1 MVRLALSLLGPLQ
14 ITFDDRSAGGLSSA
28 KVRALLIYLAVGANH
43 SHPRAALAELLWP
56 EQPGQTARHNLRQ
69 ALSVLRQA
77 LGDDAATP
85 CFLLVTRDTAQFNPA
100 SATWL
105 DVAEFT
111 RLLDACDR
119 HGHDRRTTC
128 TECAGRLAQA
138 AALYRGSFL
147 DQFALGDSVAFEEWA
162 LVKREALHR
171 RAMQALADLAAYH
184 ELRGEDTAACA
195 YARQQ
200 LAIEPWHEDAHRRLM
215 RLLAQTGQRAGAV
228 AQYARCRQ
236 ILAAELGIE
245 PEPATAALYER
256 IRTGALQAQ
265 ADTEALGHEAYGMPA
280 LAGPP
285 AGRRRH
291 NLPQPLTPFV
301 GRQREIAE
309 LSGLIHNPAHRL
321 ITILGPGGLGKT
333 ALAVEVARWQTEAFA
348 DGVWFV
354 SLAPL
359 QADSDIAPAIANALD
374 VQLSQRDRPEAQLI
388 HYLRDRSMLLVLDN
402 FEQVLSGAEFVASI
416 LREAPHV
423 RLLATSREALG
434 LLSETPYYLKGLDV
448 PEVLSEAALPQNSA
462 VELFVQIAR
471 RAQYRFA
478 PDRQELLDI
487 AAICRTV
494 QGMPLA
500 IVLAASWTTMLAPA
514 DILAEIGRSYD
525 FLEAHS
531 ADLPKRLRSIRLVF
545 TSVWD
550 RLNSAERRVCA
561 ALSVFRGGFT
571 RTAAQH
577 VAGATLPVLKS
588 LVNKS
593 LLQYDPNTLRYDMHE
608 LLRQYAGEQLD
619 PERVPVEQRHA
630 DYYLTFVEQAE
641 RDLFGADQLTW
652 ARRIEADHANVLAA
666 LYWLRARHQV
676 EPALRLS
683 GALGPF
689 WQVRSHLREGKEWLE
704 ATLALSDQAIR
715 EGDGSR
721 AHLEA
726 RARVLHRLGYNLFA
740 LASTP
745 PLAARARF
753 EQAYDLYLRLGDEHG
768 QADALIGRGL
778 VARSLN
784 ESAHAR
790 TYLER
795 GLALARKTGY
805 RRGMYW
811 ALHFLAGWY
820 HIQGEHARA
829 ELLYDESLALARE
842 RGDLWRQGFMLSD
855 LARLKLERR
864 DFAQA
869 HALYRESLLVRRELE
884 HKYGV
889 VDSLVG
895 LACLG
900 IATYAAQERIAL
912 LLGAAEGIAQTVGIR
927 LEDALRHHGPAYT
940 EQIAGQ
946 RRDPAFAAAWS
957 TGRAAS
963 LEQAI
968 AEALRAEGSGV
979 ANDSG

>member
-1 MVRLALSLLGPLQ
+1 MVRLALSLLGPLH
-14 ITFDDRSAGGLSSA
+14 ITFDDRSVGGLSSA
-28 KVRALLIYLAVGANH
+28 KVRALLIYLAVEANR

-69 ALSVLRQA
+69 ALSVLRHA

-85 CFLLVTRDTAQFNPA
+85 SFLLMTRDTAQFNPA

-119 HGHDRRTTC
+119 HRHDQRTTC
-128 TECAGRLAQA
+128 TECVGRLAQA
-138 AALYRGSFL
+138 VALYRGSFL
-147 DQFALGDSVAFEEWA
+147 DQFAIGDSVAFEEWA
-162 LVKREALHR
+162 LVKREALYR
-171 RAMQALADLAAYH
+171 RAIQVLADLAAYH
-184 ELRGEDTAACA
+184 ELRGEAAAACA

-200 LAIEPWHEDAHRRLM
+200 LEIEPWHEDAHRCLM
-215 RLLAQTGQRAGAV
+215 RLLARTGQRSSAV

-245 PEPATAALYER
+245 PEVATTALYER
-256 IRTGALQAQ
+256 IRAGALQAQ
-265 ADTEALGHEAYGMPA
+265 ADTEALGHEVYGMPA
-280 LAGPP
+280 LADPL

-309 LSGLIHNPAHRL
+309 LPGLIQNPAHRL
-321 ITILGPGGLGKT
+321 ITILGPGGMGKT
-333 ALAVEVARWQTEAFA
+333 ALAVEVARRHTGEFA
-348 DGVWFV
+348 DGVSFV
-354 SLAPL
+354 PLAPL
-359 QADSDIAPAIANALD
+359 QADSDIAPAIAKSLD
-374 VQLSQRDRPEAQLI
+374 VQLSQRDRPEEQLI

-416 LREAPHV
+416 LREAPDV

-434 LLSETPYYLKGLDV
+434 LLSETPYYLTGLDV
-448 PEVLSEAALPQNSA
+448 PEARSEAALPQNSA
-462 VELFVQIAR
+462 VELFVQTAR
-471 RAQYRFA
+471 RAQYHFA

-500 IVLAASWTTMLAPA
+500 IVLAASWTNMLAPA
-514 DILAEIGRSYD
+514 DILAEICQSYD
-525 FLEAHS
+525 FLESQS
-531 ADLPKRLRSIRLVF
+531 ADLPERLRSIRRVF
-545 TSVWD
+545 TSIWN
-550 RLNSAERRVCA
+550 RLNSAERRACA

-588 LVNKS
+588 LMSKS
-593 LLQYDPNTLRYDMHE
+593 LLQHDPNTLRYDMHE
-608 LLRQYAGEQLD
+608 LLRQYAGEHLD
-619 PERVPVEQRHA
+619 PERDSVEQRHA
-630 DYYLTFVEQAE
+630 DYYLAFVEQAE
-641 RDLFGADQLTW
+641 RDLFGVDQLTW
-652 ARRIEADHANVLAA
+652 LRRIEADHANVLAA
-666 LYWLRARHQV
+666 LHWLCARHQV
-676 EPALRLS
+676 EPALRLC

-689 WQVRSHLREGKEWLE
+689 WQARSHLREGKQWLE
-704 ATLALSDQAIR
+704 AALALSDQAIHD
-715 EGDGSR
+715 GNGSR

-726 RARVLHRLGYNLFA
+726 RARVLHRLGYILFA
-740 LASTP
+740 LAT
-745 PLAARARF
+745 PLAARARI
-753 EQAYDLYLRLGDEHG
+753 EQAYELYLRVGDEHG

-784 ESAHAR
+784 ESAQAR

-795 GLALARKTGY
+795 GLALARKRGY
-805 RRGMYW
+805 RRGTYW

-820 HIQGEHARA
+820 HIQGDSERA
-829 ELLYDESLALARE
+829 EALYDQSLALARE
-842 RGDLWRQGFMLSD
+842 QGDLWRQGFMLSD

-864 DFAQA
+864 DFASA
-869 HALYRESLLVRRELE
+869 HALYRESLIMRRALE
-884 HKYGV
+884 HKWGV
-889 VDSLVG
+889 VDCLVG

-900 IATYAAQERIAL
+900 IATHAAAERIAL
-912 LLGAAEGIAQTVGIR
+912 VLGAAEGIAQTVGLR
-927 LEDALRHHGPAYT
+927 LEDALGHHGPAYA
-940 EQIAGQ
+940 EQIAGLHG
-946 RRDPAFAAAWS
+946 DPAFAAAWS
-957 TGRAAS
+957 QGRAAS

-968 AEALRAEGSGV
+968 AEAIGVEG
-979 ANDSG
+979 